1 MVKKVSF
8 NAKRPTEQPPP
19 AGIDQWVENIGPGTS
34 EPTKRLTI
42 DVSRSLHRRI
52 KSQCALQNLVMADEI
67 RDLLEKRFPASGSIP
82 TMGGGES

>member
-19 AGIDQWVENIGPGTS
+19 AEIDNWVGNREPGTL

-67 RDLLEKRFPASGSIP
+67 RDLLEKRFPDLHQNL
-82 TMGGGES
+82 GGGES